1 MNKKEKEKKSNQKE
15 WEDFLKNPNN
25 IFDKD
30 SNQNKNESQRGFYKF
45 DFHGYSIEDANKKA
59 EKLINECYEKNF
71 KEILIITG
79 KGTHSDKK
87 DDVYV
92 SRDYNKLQNTLPE
105 FIKNNQDLYSKIYK
119 IVEAPK
125 KLGGDGALIIKLKK
139 VKE

>member
-30 SNQNKNESQRGFYKF
+30 SNDNTSESQRGFYKF

-92 SRDYNKLQNTLPE
+92 SRDYNKLQNTLPD